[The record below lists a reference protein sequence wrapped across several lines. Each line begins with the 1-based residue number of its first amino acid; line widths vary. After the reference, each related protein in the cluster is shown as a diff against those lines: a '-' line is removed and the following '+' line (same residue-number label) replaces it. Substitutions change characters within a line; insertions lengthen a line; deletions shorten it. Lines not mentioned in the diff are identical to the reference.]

1 METGRMCTGPGVRRT
16 GRMGGGERGVKR
28 GDEGERQIYNQGQIQ
43 FTRIEYSERVRREH
57 VEEIEEQERTK
68 ERSTLGEGKR
78 MESKLPL
85 GGGLVYR
92 SKGRGEKLKDET
104 ARVCGGEKIRE
115 EEERERGCRE
125 VCTGESVAD
134 GR

>member
-1 METGRMCTGPGVRRT
+1 M
-16 GRMGGGERGVKR
+16 
-28 GDEGERQIYNQGQIQ
+28 Q
-43 FTRIEYSERVRREH
+43 FTRIEYSERIRREH

-78 MESKLPL
+78 TESKLPL
-85 GGGLVYR
+85 GGWLLYR
-92 SKGRGEKLKDET
+92 SKGRGETLEDET

-115 EEERERGCRE
+115 EEERERGCKE
-125 VCTGESVAD
+125 EFVPESTAD

>member
-1 METGRMCTGPGVRRT
+1 
-16 GRMGGGERGVKR
+16 
-28 GDEGERQIYNQGQIQ
+28 
-43 FTRIEYSERVRREH
+43 
-57 VEEIEEQERTK
+57 
-68 ERSTLGEGKR
+68 

-92 SKGRGEKLKDET
+92 SKGRGERVKSEDET

-115 EEERERGCRE
+115 EEREDGDVE
-125 VCTGESVAD
+125 KFAPESAAD